1 MLRNVRKLVTL
12 LLAIGLVSMN
22 LAGCNTSK
30 SNETSGPQSSAA
42 STEDARLEQATIY
55 VFIAASL
62 NNAMTDIQE
71 MYQKVQ
77 PDITIVF
84 NADSSGTLKTQI
96 EQGAECDIFFSAA
109 MKQMNELDT
118 GGYIEAGTI
127 TELLE
132 NQVVLIKPKGEET
145 AVKGFD
151 TITAAENIALAGE
164 DVPVGAY
171 AREIFTNLG
180 ILDKVMAM
188 EINQG
193 ANVSAVL
200 AAVSEGSNEAG
211 VVYATDAAFVKDKVD
226 IIASAP
232 AGSLKT
238 PVIYPAGLVK
248 NAGAGTA
255 QTAAAKD
262 FLEFLQNDEVIDVF
276 SQYGFIK
283 AE

>member
-1 MLRNVRKLVTL
+1 MVKDFKRLVTL
-12 LLAIGLVSMN
+12 LLVCSLVLIS
-22 LAGCNTSK
+22 LSGCNNPGSK
-30 SNETSGPQSSAA
+30 KISKPHASAA
-42 STEDARLEQATIY
+42 AAEEGKLEKATIY

-62 NNAMTDIQE
+62 NHAMTEIQE

-77 PDITIVF
+77 PDITLVV

-96 EQGAECDIFFSAA
+96 EQGAECDLFFSAA

-118 GGYIEAGTI
+118 KGFMESDTI
-127 TELLE
+127 SKILE
-132 NQVVLIKPKGEET
+132 NQVVLIKRKDEKT

-151 TITAAENIALAGE
+151 TITYAKNIALAGE
-164 DVPVGAY
+164 DVPVGGY

-188 EINQG
+188 EINEG

-200 AAVSEGSNEAG
+200 AAISEGSNEVG
-211 VVYATDAAFVKDKVD
+211 IVYATDAASISDQVD

-232 AGSLKT
+232 EGSLKT

-248 NAGAGTA
+248 NTSAGEA

-262 FLEFLQNDEVIDVF
+262 FLEYLQTDEVREVF